1 MTQTVGYVVNRPISC
16 ADASNDLEGKA
27 DESTEQDKGR

>member
-1 MTQTVGYVVNRPISC
+1 MTQTVGYVVNRSISC

-27 DESTEQDKGR
+27 DESPEQDKGR